1 MEIFLCVA
9 YLFLF
14 LEESLE
20 GTLVGIDWVSWK
32 VLDKN
37 SSLNSKIGS
46 LILLKSYTSFSNK
59 VL

>member
-9 YLFLF
+9 YLFLL
-14 LEESLE
+14 LEESLK

-37 SSLNSKIGS
+37 SSLNSKTGS
-46 LILLKSYTSFSNK
+46 PNLKSYTSFSNK

>member
-9 YLFLF
+9 DLFLF
-14 LEESLE
+14 PEESLG

-32 VLDKN
+32 VLDKD

-46 LILLKSYTSFSNK
+46 PNLLKSYTSFSNK